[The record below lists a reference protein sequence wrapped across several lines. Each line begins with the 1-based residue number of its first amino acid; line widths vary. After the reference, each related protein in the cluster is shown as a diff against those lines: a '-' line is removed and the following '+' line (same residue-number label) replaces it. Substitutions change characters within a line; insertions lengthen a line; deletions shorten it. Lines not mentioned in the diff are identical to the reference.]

1 MKILLVATNRESS
14 PYPVAPL
21 GALCVAGA
29 ARAAGHA
36 VEFLDLGTA
45 LLPKLA
51 LRAALAKNDFQAVA
65 FGIRNLDN
73 CWCFAPHSY
82 FDEVREF
89 AKIVRQRFHGPLI
102 LGGTGFS
109 VSPLGWM
116 RGLQADCGVVGEGER
131 VFLDVLTGLEK
142 GQSLEGLDGVLVRQN
157 NSAHCDARRHLK

>member
-1 MKILLVATNRESS
+1 MKILLVATNRERS

-29 ARAAGHA
+29 ARAAGHE
-36 VEFLDLGTA
+36 VEFLDMGTA
-45 LLPKLA
+45 LMPGHA
-51 LRAALAKNDFQAVA
+51 LCSALAKKDFQAVA

-89 AKIVRQRFHGPLI
+89 ADIVRQRFSGPLI

-109 VSPLGWM
+109 VSPHGWM
-116 RGLQADCGVVGEGER
+116 RGLGADCGVVGEGER
-131 VFLDVLTGLEK
+131 VFLEVLARLEK
-142 GQSLEGLDGVLVRQN
+142 GSRSQHRRLHRLAKKFRADRRRAGQSD
-157 NSAHCDARRHLK
+157 